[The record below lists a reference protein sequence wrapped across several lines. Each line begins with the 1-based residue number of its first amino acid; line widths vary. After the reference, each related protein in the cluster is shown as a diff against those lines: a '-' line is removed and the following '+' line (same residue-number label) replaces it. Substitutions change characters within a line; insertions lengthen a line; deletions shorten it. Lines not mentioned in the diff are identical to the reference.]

1 MTPAEAI
8 LASIQVGLPR
18 TLGQVDAADPMD
30 RRWTTGFYKE
40 PVPGPVYLG
49 LTNLDGDG
57 QGDTVHHGGPEKA
70 VLAYSGDHYA
80 AWRQELNL
88 PDLPPGAF
96 GENFTVN
103 GLTEADVCI
112 GDTWQVGPDVL
123 LQVSQPRQPCWKL
136 ARRWRIKN
144 LALQVQQTGRT
155 GWYLR
160 VLQPGTVAAGMKL
173 VLRERPFP
181 EWSVARANQVM
192 HNKREDFD
200 LAAELASV
208 PLLAANWQ
216 HTLQRRVE
224 EKRPGDTTARLVG
237 ENG

>member
-1 MTPAEAI
+1 MTSAEAI

-18 TLGQVDAADPMD
+18 TLGMVDAADPMD

-103 GLTEADVCI
+103 GLTEA
-112 GDTWQVGPDVL
+112 
-123 LQVSQPRQPCWKL
+123 
-136 ARRWRIKN
+136 
-144 LALQVQQTGRT
+144 
-155 GWYLR
+155 
-160 VLQPGTVAAGMKL
+160 
-173 VLRERPFP
+173 
-181 EWSVARANQVM
+181 
-192 HNKREDFD
+192 
-200 LAAELASV
+200 
-208 PLLAANWQ
+208 
-216 HTLQRRVE
+216 
-224 EKRPGDTTARLVG
+224 
-237 ENG
+237 